1 MKIEIGESLAQS
13 WLKHVKG
20 CQVVQLNWKAK
31 IGPGMHG
38 LELAGK
44 ILEDAMQANQHR
56 PALIDIRPHA
66 TTQGTLL
73 QFLRQAEID
82 AFGVQLTA
90 NDHAVSTKLYTVDV
104 AFHTNGV
111 SGPYLNRIPMKLI
124 RSALALLTT
133 FNVKEGYISFAAPT
147 IRPRMTA
154 KLEDLL
160 KEVQDLFEPYGLKY
174 EFDLYANDKFRDE
187 LLLPTIERSREDSDT
202 AELFLRSA
210 RLLSGFDLLKVT
222 PAAVAA
228 SSPGLAPAAS
238 SKGGGSLTDKAIS
251 IKELW
256 SNVRK
261 APTEKNELKIG
272 AALQLIFQRLDNQ
285 PDAFAALQR
294 DLEKSEKELH
304 LSKGLTVLRPYS
316 DGDDIDAL
324 RKDGKGYDRY
334 YAPRL
339 SKHKS
344 LLCSQWSFDTHYTS
358 WTKIFEKA
366 NII

>member
-31 IGPGMHG
+31 IGPGMY
-38 LELAGK
+38 EMDLAAK
-44 ILEDAMQANQHR
+44 ILEDAMQPNQYR
-56 PALIDIRPHA
+56 EELIKIKPNN

-90 NDHAVSTKLYTVDV
+90 NDQAVTTKLYTVDV

-111 SGPYLNRIPMKLI
+111 SGPYLRRIPMKLI

-133 FNVKEGYISFAAPT
+133 FNVKEGLIAFAAPT
-147 IRPRMTA
+147 IGPSMTA

-187 LLLPTIERSREDSDT
+187 LLLPTIEKSREDSDT
-202 AELFLRSA
+202 AELFLRST
-210 RLLSGFDLLKVT
+210 RLLSSFELLKVAPAT
-222 PAAVAA
+222 PALSSSGQAAALSKGAGSLKDDAA
-228 SSPGLAPAAS
+228 S
-238 SKGGGSLTDKAIS
+238 IS
-251 IKELW
+251 DLW
-256 SNVRK
+256 SRVRK
-261 APTEKNELKIG
+261 VPTEKNELKIG
-272 AALQLIFQRLDNQ
+272 AALQLIFHRLDAQ
-285 PDAFAALQR
+285 PDEFAALQR
-294 DLEKSEKELH
+294 VLRTSEKELH

-344 LLCSQWSFDTHYTS
+344 LLCSQWIFDTHHTPF
-358 WTKIFEKA
+358 TKLFKEA